1 MGKPNWKEIGERIQV
16 RRNQLKLT
24 QEQICKELDTYQT
37 YYSKIENGKVG
48 ISIEMLLKLCE
59 ALDVTSDYILTGQI
73 LNKNE
78 SLLVEYYNK
87 LNEKQRHYITQ
98 HIKLFYEENLK

>member
-1 MGKPNWKEIGERIQV
+1 MEKINYKEVGERLQI
-16 RRNQLKLT
+16 RRNQLKMT
-24 QEQICKELDTYQT
+24 QMQLCAKLDTTQT
-37 YYSKIENGKVG
+37 HYSNIENGKTG
-48 ISIEMLLKLCE
+48 LSIEMLLKLCE

>member
-1 MGKPNWKEIGERIQV
+1 MEKIKYEKIGERIRI

-24 QEQICKELDTYQT
+24 QQQICAKIDITQT
-37 YYSKIENGKVG
+37 HYSNIENGKTG
-48 ISIEMLLKLCE
+48 LSLEMLMKLCE
-59 ALDVTSDYILTGQI
+59 ILDISADYILTGKI
-73 LNKNE
+73 SNKSE

-87 LNEKQRHYITQ
+87 LNEKQKHYITQ

>member
-1 MGKPNWKEIGERIQV
+1 
-16 RRNQLKLT
+16 
-24 QEQICKELDTYQT
+24 
-37 YYSKIENGKVG
+37 
-48 ISIEMLLKLCE
+48 MLLKLCE